1 MQKNLE
7 NDYTVEYNYSVKDM
21 MCHNK
26 QSAYQKGDVL
36 CVILPSHPK
45 RKDMLKK

>member
-1 MQKNLE
+1 MLQE
-7 NDYTVEYNYSVKDM
+7 VIGIS
-21 MCHNK
+21 
-26 QSAYQKGDVL
+26 KGDVL